1 MDKSQIIALSIN
13 ILKST
18 PGTLARNV
26 QIPKVD
32 PCLLCGEELLSNSS
46 DPIKE
51 FTLASCGHIFHQ
63 KCLEKHLVNGGA
75 ICLNKECNKDIET
88 SLTPDFSN
96 NQRNEKNG
104 EMSTKVNPDETNTT
118 ATTTTATVIQVNSEN
133 PTPVDDPLESESRME
148 AQLSGSTKT
157 SLDQAHETD
166 LGKGDE
172 DNPPEVS
179 EEQSDHGQEMDVDN
193 TGDAGDAGEDEDED
207 EDEVEVQVNPDT
219 TGKKRA
225 NTSIDNPSGKKAKTK
240 VEDSRTLTN
249 LIREL
254 SIGTLKVSEVR
265 EKEGLFRLQ
274 QEVGNSRIFLTLYS
288 KITNAEEKHENTNQD
303 VIRTYYL
310 FGEALS
316 RRLDQLKKTNEE
328 HVAQESLND
337 EVRKQLPKEVTKNA
351 LRKRTEKARKI
362 YDLFRRIGADKI
374 QRVRSFSASRIAKL
388 SGDKIDYV
396 VKEVIAL
403 L

>member
-26 QIPKVD
+26 QIPKVN

-63 KCLEKHLVNGGA
+63 KCLEKHLVNGEA
-75 ICLNKECNKDIET
+75 ICPNKGCNKDIET

-118 ATTTTATVIQVNSEN
+118 ATTTTATVIQVDSEN
-133 PTPVDDPLESESRME
+133 PTPVDDPLESESHME

-157 SLDQAHETD
+157 FLDQAHETD

-193 TGDAGDAGEDEDED
+193 TGDADDAGEDEN
-207 EDEVEVQVNPDT
+207 EVEVQVNPDT
-219 TGKKRA
+219 TRKKRA
-225 NTSIDNPSGKKAKTK
+225 NISIDNPSGKKAKTK
-240 VEDSRTLTN
+240 VENSHTLKN

-288 KITNAEEKHENTNQD
+288 RITNAEEKHENTNQD

-328 HVAQESLND
+328 HVAQEMVND

-388 SGDKIDYV
+388 SGVKIDYI
-396 VKEVIAL
+396 VKEITAL